1 MTRVAV
7 VGHVEWVDF
16 VPVERFPKPGEIIHA
31 QGAFARAAGGGGV
44 VAVVLAELGADVDF
58 YCALGRDELGRAA
71 AAQLSDRG
79 VRVHVAWREE
89 PTRRAVTL
97 LDPNHERTIITM
109 GDRLEPLASDRLEWD
124 RLQGADG
131 VYMTAGDTGAMEYA
145 RQARV
150 LVASPRARSAL
161 GHDGPVIDALV
172 YSAGDAGE
180 REWAAR
186 VEHRVRLHV
195 ATEGAHGGSWWGEAE
210 GRWAPVP
217 PPGPPRD
224 AYGCGD
230 SFAAGFTYGLA
241 SALSIAE
248 AAALGAERG
257 ALCLTRAGAP

>member
-16 VPVERFPKPGEIIHA
+16 IPVERFPKPGEIIHA
-31 QGAFARAAGGGGV
+31 RGAFARAAGGGGV

-71 AAQLSDRG
+71 AAQLTDRG
-79 VRVHVAWREE
+79 VRVRPAWREE

-109 GDRLEPLASDRLEWD
+109 GDRLQPLASDPLEWD
-124 RLQGADG
+124 LLRGADG
-131 VYMTAGDTGAMEYA
+131 VYMTAGDTAAMAHA

-161 GHDGPVIDALV
+161 GQDGPLIDALV
-172 YSAGDAGE
+172 YSAGDARE

-195 ATEGAHGGSWWGEAE
+195 ATEGARGGSWWGESE
-210 GRWAPVP
+210 GRWSAVP
-217 PPGPPRD
+217 PPGEPRD

-230 SFAAGFTYGLA
+230 SFAAGFTFALA
-241 SALSIAE
+241 GSSSIEE
-248 AAALGAERG
+248 AAALGAQRG